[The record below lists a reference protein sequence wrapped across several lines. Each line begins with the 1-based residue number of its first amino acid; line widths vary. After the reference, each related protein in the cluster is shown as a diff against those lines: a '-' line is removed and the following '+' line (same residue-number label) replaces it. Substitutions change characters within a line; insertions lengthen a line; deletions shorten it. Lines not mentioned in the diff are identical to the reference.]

1 MMSIENRMAVDSQWD
16 WQRIGS
22 VEEKPSRKG
31 YVEILTDEFVPEDE
45 AFEYAFERCTNG
57 TEDEQKEFKAMLV
70 EWFFSGNWVKED

>member
-1 MMSIENRMAVDSQWD
+1 MNEVENILVNDAYWECQ
-16 WQRIGS
+16 Q
-22 VEEKPSRKG
+22 EEEEEQVILEKG
-31 YVEILTDEFVPEDE
+31 YRHFKTDEFVPEDE

>member
-1 MMSIENRMAVDSQWD
+1 MRIENKMVVDSQWD
-16 WQRIGS
+16 WQQSGE
-22 VEEKPSRKG
+22 VVEKPSRKG

>member
-1 MMSIENRMAVDSQWD
+1 MSVENRMVVDSQWD
-16 WQRIGS
+16 WQQIGA

-57 TEDEQKEFKAMLV
+57 SEDEQKEFKAMLV